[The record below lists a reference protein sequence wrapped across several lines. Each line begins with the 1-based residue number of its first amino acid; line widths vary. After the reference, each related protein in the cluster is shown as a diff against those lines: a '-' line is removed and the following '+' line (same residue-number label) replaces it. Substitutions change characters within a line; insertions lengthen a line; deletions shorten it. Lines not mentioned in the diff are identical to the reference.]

1 MGMVLSLIG
10 AVQANAQC
18 PTVMSVTQVASGCG
32 ADVTYAVT
40 NTVGFQFIQFEL
52 DGTPISTQPSGTISL
67 DPGTYTFAVST
78 ADANNCT
85 MYIEEE
91 VTVVSPTGFSA
102 FITVQATPCG
112 GQCTGALMAGANG
125 GTPPYT
131 YMWSMANTTQVV
143 DDLCE
148 GFYTAWVTDA
158 NGCSAEASVNL
169 AEAPPAVAFFNDTV
183 ACNGFLS
190 IDMNTTGGTG
200 DYSFAWTPADMM
212 LDPTAE
218 FPTMTVGTDTTLVG
232 VTVTDNVTGC
242 ATTESLL
249 VYPNVP
255 IQATFELCNGSA
267 LLEVNPG
274 SVMYN
279 WSATDVDGNTIDMSG
294 AQGQAAILALET
306 GTYNVVTYYT
316 GCNVTTHVFEVVAC
330 SVQCNSTINPSS
342 TWTNCSTNFCFD
354 AGGVPAI
361 ESYAWD
367 FAGMYSSEAP
377 SACFSQSLAGN
388 YEVTLTATHVGGC
401 ISTSVVTV
409 QANANGIEVN
419 LPDDDGLIACNGTLF
434 ITPVV
439 TGGSGDRSY
448 LWEPTAVVSNPTAQ
462 TGNITVSAPE
472 WVYVTVMD
480 NVTGCMAEDSVYVSP
495 NLPVNQTVD
504 LCNGQAS
511 LQLNPGSMMYNWSAT
526 DPDGNTID
534 MSGASGNS
542 FEATLPGNYVVMT
555 YYSGCNVITHQFEVE
570 ECPVGCESV
579 ISVSSTPTNC
589 NTQFCFTATGIP
601 AINTYDWAFS
611 SIYSSGG
618 DSPCFEQGLP
628 GNYDVTLTALH
639 AGGCVST
646 TVITVEVIGNGIG
659 VSLPIADNIACN
671 GILVVSPIVTGGSGD
686 YSYLWEPGSA
696 VDDPTAQTAS
706 INVGDGQTVYV
717 TVTDNITGCTVEDSL
732 HISPN
737 LPVNQS
743 LTICNGLAW
752 LWLEQGSESYVWTA
766 TDLSGSP
773 MDMSDVTGNSFMATI
788 PGNYVVV
795 TQTSGCNTITHL
807 FEVSVPLVVSVDDTV
822 YTCSGVCGGNATTL
836 ASGGL
841 APYTYEW
848 DSNGATTPT
857 NTQLCAGMD
866 TVIVIDANGCGIALA
881 IMVLEYPISECA
893 NDVWP
898 GDANSD
904 GEATNTDALWVGLAF
919 DQTGPI
925 RPNATLQWEGQPA
938 PDWNFN
944 FAQNNVN
951 LKHADTDGNG
961 TVNFADTIAISQN
974 YGQTHGKTENA
985 LGGYPMLW
993 VEATPDTVGL
1003 SQAVIVTVHLADAAM
1018 PVDSLHGIAFTLTF
1032 EAALVTESGFSID
1045 FSQNVLGTV
1054 GTDVLTLQQP
1064 FFANGE
1070 VDVAIS
1076 RITLQNFSGHGPLMT
1091 ARIVTTDN
1099 LSGYNAL
1106 HLGLSGITAIT
1117 ATEAEVLLT
1126 TSPDTVVID
1135 PDHVGV
1141 RDIFGPE
1148 FSIYPNPSTD
1158 IFQLEGLHGAVT
1170 VEVMDATG
1178 RTVTA
1183 TSSQGNSRLTI
1194 DMSAMPSGIYL
1205 LRASN
1210 AAGVVVKRIELLG
1223 R

>member
-1 MGMVLSLIG
+1 MNMSAKFFGGMMGMVLSLIG

-91 VTVVSPTGFSA
+91 VTVVSPTGLSA

-112 GQCTGALMAGANG
+112 GQCTGLLMAGGNG
-125 GTPPYT
+125 GTPPYF
-131 YMWSMANTTQVV
+131 YDWSTLEITQSI
-143 DDLCE
+143 LACE
-148 GFYTAWVTDA
+148 GTYWVNVHDA
-158 NGCSAEASVNL
+158 NGCTSMVSVDL
-169 AEAPPAVAFFNDTV
+169 AEAPPTIDFFSDTV

-200 DYSFAWTPADMM
+200 DYSFAWTPADVM

-306 GTYNVVTYYT
+306 GTYSVVTYYT

-342 TWTNCSTNFCFD
+342 TWTNCNTIFCFD

-367 FAGMYSSEAP
+367 FAGIYSSEAP

-434 ITPVV
+434 ITPIV

-472 WVYVTVMD
+472 WVYVTVTD
-480 NVTGCMAEDSVYVSP
+480 NVTGCVAEDSVYVSP
-495 NLPVNQTVD
+495 NLPVNESLT
-504 LCNGQAS
+504 LCNGPA
-511 LQLNPGSMMYNWSAT
+511 LLELDLGSVMYTWSAT
-526 DPDGNTID
+526 DANGNAID
-534 MSGASGNS
+534 MSGITGNS
-542 FEATLPGNYVVMT
+542 FEATVAGDYAVVT
-555 YYSGCNVITHQFEVE
+555 YYSGCNVITHVFEV
-570 ECPVGCESV
+570 VG
-579 ISVSSTPTNC
+579 
-589 NTQFCFTATGIP
+589 
-601 AINTYDWAFS
+601 
-611 SIYSSGG
+611 
-618 DSPCFEQGLP
+618 
-628 GNYDVTLTALH
+628 
-639 AGGCVST
+639 
-646 TVITVEVIGNGIG
+646 
-659 VSLPIADNIACN
+659 
-671 GILVVSPIVTGGSGD
+671 
-686 YSYLWEPGSA
+686 
-696 VDDPTAQTAS
+696 
-706 INVGDGQTVYV
+706 
-717 TVTDNITGCTVEDSL
+717 
-732 HISPN
+732 
-737 LPVNQS
+737 
-743 LTICNGLAW
+743 
-752 LWLEQGSESYVWTA
+752 
-766 TDLSGSP
+766 
-773 MDMSDVTGNSFMATI
+773 
-788 PGNYVVV
+788 
-795 TQTSGCNTITHL
+795 
-807 FEVSVPLVVSVDDTV
+807 
-822 YTCSGVCGGNATTL
+822 
-836 ASGGL
+836 
-841 APYTYEW
+841 
-848 DSNGATTPT
+848 
-857 NTQLCAGMD
+857 
-866 TVIVIDANGCGIALA
+866 
-881 IMVLEYPISECA
+881 CA

-925 RPNATLQWEGQPA
+925 RPNATLLWEGQPA

-1003 SQAVIVTVHLADAAM
+1003 SQAVNVTVHLADAAM

-1076 RITLQNFSGHGPLMT
+1076 RTTLQNFSGHGPLMT

-1106 HLGLSGITAIT
+1106 HIGLSGITAIT
-1117 ATEAEVLLT
+1117 ATEAEVLLA
-1126 TSPDTVVID
+1126 TSPDTVIID

-1141 RDIFGPE
+1141 SDLLGPE
-1148 FSIYPNPSTD
+1148 FSIYPNPSTG
-1158 IFQLEGLHGAVT
+1158 IFQLEGLQGNVM

-1178 RTVTA
+1178 RTV
-1183 TSSQGNSRLTI
+1183 SVQSNNGNSRMMMDL
-1194 DMSAMPSGIYL
+1194 SALPSGIYL

-1210 AAGVVVKRIELLG
+1210 AAGVAVKRIELLG

>member
-1 MGMVLSLIG
+1 MNMSAKFFGGMMGMVLSLIG
-10 AVQANAQC
+10 AVQAKAQC

-212 LDPTAE
+212 VDPTAE
-218 FPTMTVGTDTTLVG
+218 FPTMTVGTDTTLVS

-306 GTYNVVTYYT
+306 GTYSVVTYYT

-377 SACFSQSLAGN
+377 SACFSQTLAGD

-401 ISTSVVTV
+401 VSTSVVTV
-409 QANANGIEVN
+409 QATADGMEVN

-439 TGGSGDRSY
+439 TGGSGDFSY

-472 WVYVTVMD
+472 WVYVTVTD

-495 NLPVNQTVD
+495 NLPVNESLT
-504 LCNGQAS
+504 LCNGPA
-511 LQLNPGSMMYNWSAT
+511 LLELDPGSVMYTWSAT
-526 DPDGNTID
+526 DVNGNAID
-534 MSGASGNS
+534 MSGITGNS
-542 FEATLPGNYVVMT
+542 FEATVAGDYAVVT
-555 YYSGCNVITHQFEVE
+555 YYAGCNVTTHVFEV
-570 ECPVGCESV
+570 VG
-579 ISVSSTPTNC
+579 
-589 NTQFCFTATGIP
+589 
-601 AINTYDWAFS
+601 
-611 SIYSSGG
+611 
-618 DSPCFEQGLP
+618 
-628 GNYDVTLTALH
+628 
-639 AGGCVST
+639 
-646 TVITVEVIGNGIG
+646 
-659 VSLPIADNIACN
+659 
-671 GILVVSPIVTGGSGD
+671 
-686 YSYLWEPGSA
+686 
-696 VDDPTAQTAS
+696 
-706 INVGDGQTVYV
+706 
-717 TVTDNITGCTVEDSL
+717 
-732 HISPN
+732 
-737 LPVNQS
+737 
-743 LTICNGLAW
+743 
-752 LWLEQGSESYVWTA
+752 
-766 TDLSGSP
+766 
-773 MDMSDVTGNSFMATI
+773 
-788 PGNYVVV
+788 
-795 TQTSGCNTITHL
+795 
-807 FEVSVPLVVSVDDTV
+807 
-822 YTCSGVCGGNATTL
+822 
-836 ASGGL
+836 
-841 APYTYEW
+841 
-848 DSNGATTPT
+848 
-857 NTQLCAGMD
+857 
-866 TVIVIDANGCGIALA
+866 
-881 IMVLEYPISECA
+881 CA

-925 RPNATLQWEGQPA
+925 RPNATLLWEGQPA

-993 VEATPDTVGL
+993 IEATPDTVGL
-1003 SQAVIVTVHLADAAM
+1003 SQAVNVTVRLADAAM

-1032 EAALVTESGFSID
+1032 ESALVVQSGFSID
-1045 FSQNVLGTV
+1045 FSQNMLGTV

-1076 RITLQNFSGHGPLMT
+1076 RTTLQNFSGHGPLMT

-1106 HLGLSGITAIT
+1106 HIGLSGITAIT
-1117 ATEAEVLLT
+1117 ATEAEVLLA
-1126 TSPDTVVID
+1126 TSPDTVIID

-1141 RDIFGPE
+1141 SDLLGPE
-1148 FSIYPNPSTD
+1148 FSIYPNPSTG
-1158 IFQLEGLHGAVT
+1158 IFQLEGLQGTVM

-1178 RTVTA
+1178 RRV
-1183 TSSQGNSRLTI
+1183 SVQSNNGNSRMMM
-1194 DMSAMPSGIYL
+1194 DMSALPGGIYL

-1210 AAGVVVKRIELLG
+1210 AAGVAVKRIELLG